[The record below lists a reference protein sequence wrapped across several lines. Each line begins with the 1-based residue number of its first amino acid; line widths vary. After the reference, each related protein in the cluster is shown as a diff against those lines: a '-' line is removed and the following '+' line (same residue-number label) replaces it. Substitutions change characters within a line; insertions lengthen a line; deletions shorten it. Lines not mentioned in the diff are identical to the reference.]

1 MRKVLEV
8 NEYNHELK
16 WEEDDLVGYY
26 GDLYGLSR
34 VKRQNGVPGQTTNP
48 NLNSNP
54 NLNLNLNSNSSS
66 SSIATLLGPSLPGL
80 YAMGL
85 IFTLIGAYLVN
96 QPEFPN
102 LPPTSPEFREPF
114 NPLLQGV
121 GQPPQGFQPQPGS
134 PGGGGI
140 PSGRTLIQAQNLL
153 DRLGLLGLPVA
164 VFPPYAD
171 GSFVSPRTGFRTF
184 ATIFT
189 DTITLTDR

>member
-1 MRKVLEV
+1 MKKVLEV
-8 NEYNHELK
+8 NEYSNHELK

-34 VKRQNGVPGQTTNP
+34 VKRQNCPPTSPNCPTTNT
-48 NLNSNP
+48 NSNP
-54 NLNLNLNSNSSS
+54 NLNLNSNPNPSSS
-66 SSIATLLGPSLPGL
+66 STATIPGPSLSGL

-140 PSGRTLIQAQNLL
+140 PSGGTLIQAQNLL
-153 DRLGLLGLPVA
+153 DRLG
-164 VFPPYAD
+164 Y
-171 GSFVSPRTGFRTF
+171 T
-184 ATIFT
+184 
-189 DTITLTDR
+189 